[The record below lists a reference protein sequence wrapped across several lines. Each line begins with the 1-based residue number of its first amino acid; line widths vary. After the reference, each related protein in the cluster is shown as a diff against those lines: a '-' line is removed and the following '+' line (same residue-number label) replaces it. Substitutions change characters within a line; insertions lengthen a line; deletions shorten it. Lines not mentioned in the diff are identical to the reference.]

1 MSALR
6 RVFGVALLTTSIP
19 GLIGASSAWAEPID
33 PGPDPAATGVPGPPA
48 GPLPGPAPGP
58 VAPPPDGDNPVSTA
72 CRQFTAA
79 INLAAANYE
88 DFAYATAGNGNVV
101 NYDDPNVERT
111 NIIGRTALRQA
122 AAIATDAARTPGLPP
137 EISDPMQAWSLH
149 ATKLV
154 LIMGL
159 RGGGDSLNNA
169 ANQLNTDANNANLA
183 CATSGRM

>member
-1 MSALR
+1 MKRAPR
-6 RVFGVALLTTSIP
+6 RVLATALLTSSISALTIAP
-19 GLIGASSAWAEPID
+19 SAWA
-33 PGPDPAATGVPGPPA
+33 DPADPDADPAPPTSDVVPAT
-48 GPLPGPAPGP
+48 GPAPGP
-58 VAPPPDGDNPVSTA
+58 VTVAADGGGPAADA
-72 CRQFTAA
+72 CKQFTVA

-101 NYDDPNVERT
+101 NYDDPNVQRT
-111 NIIGRTALRQA
+111 NVNGRTALRQA
-122 AAIATDAARTPGLPP
+122 AALAMDASRTPGLPP
-137 EISDPMQAWSLH
+137 EISDPMQSWSLH

-183 CATSGRM
+183 CATSGRL

>member
-1 MSALR
+1 MSGLR
-6 RVFGVALLTTSIP
+6 RALGAALLTMSFP
-19 GLIGASSAWAEPID
+19 VMSAAALAWAD
-33 PGPDPAATGVPGPPA
+33 PSDAGTDAVATDAPAPA
-48 GPLPGPAPGP
+48 MGPAPGP
-58 VAPPPDGDNPVSTA
+58 VTMAVAPDSDSPVSTA
-72 CRQFTAA
+72 CKQFTAA

-111 NIIGRTALRQA
+111 NLIGRTALRQA
-122 AAIATDAARTPGLPP
+122 AALALDAAGTPGVPP
-137 EISDPMQAWSLH
+137 EISGPMQSWSLH

-169 ANQLNTDANNANLA
+169 ANQLNTDSNNANLA